1 VPGRAQPNTNLD
13 EAFVGP
19 NNPAASSSFAIG
31 QCMRDFARCVLA
43 AASVMALLSRGD
55 AAAAG
60 PAVDLE
66 LIIGVDISTSM
77 DEGELRVQ
85 RDGYVQAFRSAEI
98 VRAIGG
104 GLNGRIAVTY
114 FEWAGENAQRVI
126 VPRTVIDGS
135 EASASFADKLSQS
148 ELTTANSLGTSIS
161 AAVLFASSLFDLS
174 GAPTPRRAIDISGDG
189 PNSRGPQMLVAR
201 NLVLLTGITINGL
214 PVMLPGHDP
223 SGAEDLGEYYRQC
236 VIGGPGAFVVPVTS
250 LDDFQSAIR
259 RKLVLEIAGLPG
271 PQVPILLPAASVDC
285 VHGLAIP

>member
-1 VPGRAQPNTNLD
+1 MGHR
-13 EAFVGP
+13 
-19 NNPAASSSFAIG
+19 
-31 QCMRDFARCVLA
+31 MRDFVRYVLA
-43 AASVMALLSRGD
+43 AMCVMALLSRGD

-66 LIIGVDISTSM
+66 LIIGVDISRSM

-114 FEWAGENAQRVI
+114 FEWAGENVQNVI
-126 VPRTVIDGS
+126 VPWTVIDGS
-135 EASASFADKLSQS
+135 ATSSAFADRLSRA
-148 ELTTANSLGTSIS
+148 ELTSANSLGTSIS
-161 AAVLFASSLFDLS
+161 AAVLFASSLFDPS

-189 PNSRGPQMLVAR
+189 PNSRGPQMLMAR
-201 NLVLLTGITINGL
+201 NLALLSGITINGL

-223 SGAEDLGEYYRQC
+223 SGAEDLAEYYRQC
-236 VIGGPGAFVVPVTS
+236 VIGGPEAFVVPVTS

-259 RKLVLEIAGLPG
+259 RKLVLEIAGLSEPQMAG
-271 PQVPILLPAASVDC
+271 PLPAAAVNC
-285 VHGLAIP
+285 VHGLAIDGP